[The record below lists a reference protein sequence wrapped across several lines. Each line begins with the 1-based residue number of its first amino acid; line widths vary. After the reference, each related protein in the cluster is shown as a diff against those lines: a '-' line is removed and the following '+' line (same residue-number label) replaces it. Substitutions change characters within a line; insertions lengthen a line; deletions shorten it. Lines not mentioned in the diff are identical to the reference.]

1 MELQDVKQKLKDNG
15 LELVTITT
23 QVIRP
28 INVSD
33 VYTSFFDEEILLCD
47 LINDKS
53 LQTKINRVLN
63 RMEILLDEEEYKK
76 R

>member
-28 INVSD
+28 INVSE

-76 R
+76 I